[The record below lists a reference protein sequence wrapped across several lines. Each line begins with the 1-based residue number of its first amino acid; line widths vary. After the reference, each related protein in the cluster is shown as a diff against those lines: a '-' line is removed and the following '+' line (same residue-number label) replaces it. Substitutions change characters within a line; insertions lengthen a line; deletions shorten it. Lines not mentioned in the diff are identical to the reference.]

1 MCHLQFT
8 IPRINSQRPTILLY
22 FYGILAIALFFLLIV
37 LDANGLLSVHLL
49 WICIQCYHTRY
60 ISRPINII
68 HPLRILNKSHPRQSA
83 RKVSSTSIR
92 QNEGLLSCVNT
103 VLLYFPRRSSG
114 HDVIRI
120 EARPLSMLTLSTWPR
135 RVRHSSSDS
144 LDRRTVDAD
153 SSACILVRANCGSES
168 LKREGFASCLGLLD
182 SSSRVLK
189 RYNQVC

>member
-1 MCHLQFT
+1 MHSVLSHTAC
-8 IPRINSQRPTILLY
+8 SPTDQY
-22 FYGILAIALFFLLIV
+22 
-37 LDANGLLSVHLL
+37 
-49 WICIQCYHTRY
+49 
-60 ISRPINII
+60 P
-68 HPLRILNKSHPRQSA
+68 PLRILNKSHPRQSA
-83 RKVSSTSIR
+83 RKVSSTVR
-92 QNEGLLSCVNT
+92 QNEGLLLCVNM

-182 SSSRVLK
+182 SELLCLK
-189 RYNQVC
+189 EV

>member
-1 MCHLQFT
+1 MVFSHYT
-8 IPRINSQRPTILLY
+8 
-22 FYGILAIALFFLLIV
+22 FYGICSSCLMRMACWVYIFCEHAFSAI
-37 LDANGLLSVHLL
+37 
-49 WICIQCYHTRY
+49 T
-60 ISRPINII
+60 RPINIYLL
-68 HPLRILNKSHPRQSA
+68 PILNKSHPRQSA
-83 RKVSSTSIR
+83 RKVSSMSVR

-153 SSACILVRANCGSES
+153 SSACILVLITA
-168 LKREGFASCLGLLD
+168 L
-182 SSSRVLK
+182 RVWNAK
-189 RYNQVC
+189 VSPVA

>member
-1 MCHLQFT
+1 MFAVFDAEPSSANMHLVLSRD
-8 IPRINSQRPTILLY
+8 IY
-22 FYGILAIALFFLLIV
+22 LAR
-37 LDANGLLSVHLL
+37 S
-49 WICIQCYHTRY
+49 
-60 ISRPINII
+60 IST
-68 HPLRILNKSHPRQSA
+68 LRGILNKSHPRQFA
-83 RKVSSTSIR
+83 RKVSSMSVR
-92 QNEGLLSCVNT
+92 QNGGLLSCVNT

-153 SSACILVRANCGSES
+153 SSACILVRANWGSES
-168 LKREGFASCLGLLD
+168 LKREGFASCLGLLG
-182 SSSRVLK
+182 SSPRVLK